1 LRGDKLLKRI
11 KEIGLC
17 FAFIFCF
24 VQTVHAAV
32 LLDRVVAVVNKEVI
46 TWSDLYKMMESEASE
61 QMKAL
66 HDEERRKVFKD
77 NEAAFLEKLI
87 DMKLQLQDADKM
99 GITVGPEDVK
109 EAIEG
114 IKKKYSLTDKSLEES
129 LQKEGLTLDSYKKR
143 LSEQILISQFINQQI
158 RNKIVVS
165 EDEVKKYMQAHKE
178 SLPESDA
185 FKLRQI
191 VFRKPK
197 DEAQKKSVEE
207 KAVLVMQRINAGEDF
222 SILATE
228 YSEDPSGKIG
238 GDTGYIKKMY
248 MAKEFTDVLSKM
260 KTGDVSKPFWT
271 ERGLHI
277 IKLDE
282 NVPAQS
288 PAEIKET
295 IRRYLVEEKFVE
307 KYRSYVKGLRDKARI
322 EIRL

>member
-11 KEIGLC
+11 KEIGLG

-24 VQTVHAAV
+24 VQTAHAAV

-61 QMKAL
+61 QMKTL
-66 HDEERRKVFKD
+66 NEEERRKVFKE
-77 NEAAFLEKLI
+77 NEAVFLDKLI
-87 DMKLQLQDADKM
+87 DMKLQIQEAGKV
-99 GITVGPEDVK
+99 GIAVSSEDVK

-114 IKKKYSLTDKSLEES
+114 IKKKYSLTDNALEES
-129 LQKEGLTLDSYKKR
+129 LLQEGLTLEGYKKR

-165 EDEVKKYMQAHKE
+165 EDDVKKYIQAHKE
-178 SLPESDA
+178 GLPDSEA
-185 FKLRQI
+185 FRLRQI
-191 VFRKPK
+191 VFKKPK
-197 DEAQKKSVEE
+197 DEAEKKSVEE
-207 KAVLVMQRINAGEDF
+207 KAGIVIQRVKAGEDF
-222 SILATE
+222 SNLAKE

-238 GDTGYIKKMY
+238 GETGYIKKTY
-248 MAKEFTDVLSKM
+248 MAKEFIDVLSQM
-260 KTGDVSKPFWT
+260 KTGDASKPFWT

-282 NVPAQS
+282 KVSAQS
-288 PAEIKET
+288 TAEIKET
-295 IRRYLVEEKFVE
+295 VRRQLVDEQFLE